1 MPRASNKGL
10 RPLVTL
16 GLALREARRAAGVT
30 QAELAE
36 RCDLNV
42 NYVSL
47 LERGERNPTASTLF
61 AIAAALAV
69 PPHEFFR
76 EDGSNRAFPFRL
88 RRSGLAPIA
97 HPDVIA
103 ADRGLLR

>member
-76 EDGSNRAFPFRL
+76 EIGPLDLKAIIRSRSRRGRRAAR
-88 RRSGLAPIA
+88 
-97 HPDVIA
+97 
-103 ADRGLLR
+103 